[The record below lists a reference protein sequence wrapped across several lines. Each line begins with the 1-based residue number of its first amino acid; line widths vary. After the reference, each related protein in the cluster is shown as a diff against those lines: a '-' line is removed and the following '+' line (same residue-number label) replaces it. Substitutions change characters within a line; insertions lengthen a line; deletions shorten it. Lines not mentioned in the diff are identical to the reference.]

1 MSANYPQ
8 KSPSYYVRKRL
19 LENKPAIF
27 GIAVIII
34 AHLIVGMGHSILP
47 DRSPNANNGSL
58 SIQKQTPGFQVTGI
72 QERRNTPVEEL
83 PWWKMLIF
91 GQPPLYSF
99 IPLKSDPVVKGETV
113 YFTKYKTKS
122 QDSIPLIRLTRP
134 LMTRGGN
141 EPVPEHLRD
150 RWPEEEKRVA
160 YLKDGVYH
168 YINVYEELKSIGYE
182 SLRQE
187 FEDRYVEERTY
198 YLGTDKMG
206 RDLLSRLLLGT
217 HISLAIGF
225 VSALISLVL
234 GLSLGAASGFFG
246 GAVDSFILWFMTVVW
261 SVPTIMLVIVI
272 TIALDDKSAWVV
284 FVAVGITMWVDIARV
299 VRGQI
304 ISIKEKLYIES
315 ARAFGLSDRRVIL
328 HHILPNLF
336 GSIIVISTS
345 NFATAILIEAGLSF
359 MGLGVQPPQPSWGSM
374 ILEGYKALGT
384 RDSWHLVFFP
394 CLAISLMVLAF
405 NLFGN
410 GLRDAYDPQNL
421 K

>member
-8 KSPSYYVRKRL
+8 RSPSYYVRKRL
-19 LENKPAIF
+19 LENKPAMF
-27 GIAVIII
+27 GVIVIIV
-34 AHLIVGMGHSILP
+34 AHLVVGMGYLILP
-47 DRSPNANNGSL
+47 DPSPNADNGSL
-58 SIQKQTPGFQVTGI
+58 SVQKHTPGFSIMGI
-72 QERRNTPVEEL
+72 KERRNNFTEVR
-83 PWWKMLIF
+83 PWWKVLLF
-91 GQPPLYSF
+91 GQPPIYNF
-99 IPLKSDPVVKGETV
+99 IPVKEEPIISGEYI
-113 YFTKYKTKS
+113 YFTKYQSKYD
-122 QDSIPLIRLTRP
+122 DSLSLIRATRS
-134 LMTRGGN
+134 LMTRGFG
-141 EPVPEHLRD
+141 EELPSKIRD
-150 RWPEEEKRVA
+150 QWPDSEKGVA

-168 YINVYEELKSIGYE
+168 YLTVNEEVETIGYDELVTEFKEHNLE
-182 SLRQE
+182 S
-187 FEDRYVEERTY
+187 RTY

-217 HISLAIGF
+217 RVSLAIGF
-225 VSALISLVL
+225 VSAFISLVL
-234 GLSLGAASGFFG
+234 GISLGAASGFFG
-246 GAVDSFILWFMTVVW
+246 GAIDSFILWFMTVVW
-261 SVPTIMLVIVI
+261 SVPSIMLVIVI

-304 ISIKEKLYIES
+304 ISIKEKLYIE
-315 ARAFGLSDRRVIL
+315 AAKAFGLSNRRVIL
-328 HHILPNLF
+328 HHIMPNLF
-336 GSIIVISTS
+336 GSIIVITTS

-410 GLRDAYDPQNL
+410 GLRDAYDPQSL